1 MRVLL
6 KNACKFKHWCTPSRC
21 IGSAQ
26 RILPSMLHWI
36 RQLCLLF
43 LPLAWFAAA
52 NAGARPPAL
61 AFYYGAN
68 PPWAELQAFD
78 MVVVDPD
85 HVPDPKSV
93 AAPHTRLVAYV
104 ALGEVQPSR
113 PYSAAIAPA
122 WLVGENKDW
131 GSRVIDQARPEWQ
144 AFFVDSVIT
153 PLWQKGYR
161 SFFLDT
167 LDSYHLI
174 AKTPEA
180 RALQEAGMVATIER
194 LKQRFPEAKLVFNR
208 GFEILPKVHRHVEMV
223 VAESLFQG
231 YNAGKQ
237 AYTEVSANDREWLLG
252 QLQRAQKEFQVAAG
266 AIDYVPAGNRDLA
279 RQTAQRIQ
287 DLELSAWV
295 ATPDLASLGVGNI
308 EVMPRKILVV
318 HSKIQSEYDLRSTS
332 AVRLGSMPLNYLGY
346 APEFVDIDHLPQ
358 GTLTGRYAG
367 TAVWLDNN
375 TTPLEQSKL
384 IDWLTRQVQDNLPI
398 ALVNAPDFL
407 FQGAIGKLLGM
418 RWGNSENIGNP
429 LPKIVQQSP
438 IMGFETQVRA
448 DLAAF
453 MAISPAE
460 GEPLLT
466 IQRGE
471 HKQVGAAFTPWG
483 GYVMESFFIIVLPGQ
498 NGDRWVIDPF
508 AFFKKAL
515 RLPDM
520 PVPDVT
526 TETGRRMLMI
536 HMDGDG
542 FVSRSE
548 LPGNPLAGELVLQ
561 RVAKKY
567 PLPMTLSVI
576 EAELSPTGLYPSLSK
591 EAEKIARE
599 IYKLPNVAM
608 ASHSYSHPFVW
619 HKASASDDT
628 SGYNLRLPGYKF
640 NLERE
645 VSGSIRY
652 IETRLA
658 PPGKKVEAFL
668 WTGDCIPGTDAV
680 QAVKNAG
687 VINMNGGDTVA
698 TRSHP
703 SLTQVEGFGV
713 PRTSGMHIYAPN
725 QNENV
730 YTNDWTGPFY
740 GFDRVIET
748 FELTETPR
756 RLKPINIYFHTYI
769 TTKAGGMR
777 SLDKV
782 FEYAISQ
789 ETTPVQIADYAR
801 KVEDFQSLVVAK
813 TATGWRIRGQGQ
825 LRTLRVPNGLGL
837 PQIASSEAVA
847 GFATGKDESYVH
859 LSANWAELSLS
870 NERSTQPRLVSANAR
885 IEQFTQSGKSLKWH
899 LKGYVPLKFRLAD
912 VGGCQIRIAGQT
924 VQPIKS
930 SGSFSDF
937 EIKNHVASPLE
948 AICR

>member
-1 MRVLL
+1 MWL
-6 KNACKFKHWCTPSRC
+6 KCLSVK
-21 IGSAQ
+21 
-26 RILPSMLHWI
+26 
-36 RQLCLLF
+36 LLF
-43 LPLAWFAAA
+43 FFLLLAGFGIA
-52 NAGARPPAL
+52 NAGARPTAL

-68 PPWAELQAFD
+68 PPWGELQAFD
-78 MVVVDPD
+78 VVVVDPG
-85 HVPDPKSV
+85 HVPEPQTV

-113 PYSAAIAPA
+113 PYSAGIPAA

-144 AFFVDSVIT
+144 AFFVDNVIA

-167 LDSYHLI
+167 LDSYHLV

-180 RALQEAGMVATIER
+180 RALQEAGMVATIEL
-194 LKQRFPEAKLVFNR
+194 LKQRFPEAKLIFNR

-237 AYTEVSANDREWLLG
+237 VYTEVSASDREWLLG
-252 QLQRAQKEFQVAAG
+252 QLQRAQKDYQLAAA
-266 AIDYVPAGNRDLA
+266 AIDYVPAANRELA
-279 RQTAQRIQ
+279 RKTAQRIQ
-287 DLELSAWV
+287 DLGLLAWV
-295 ATPDLASLGVGNI
+295 ATPDLASVGVGNI
-308 EVMPRKILVV
+308 EVMPRKVLII
-318 HSKIQSEYDLRSTS
+318 HSKVQSEYHLRWAE
-332 AVRLGSMPLNYLGY
+332 AVRIGSLPLNYLGY

-358 GTLTGRYAG
+358 AILVGRYAG
-367 TAVWLDNN
+367 VVVWLDDHVA
-375 TTPLEQSKL
+375 PAEQSKL
-384 IDWLTRQVQDNLPI
+384 SEWLMPQVRDKLPL
-398 ALVNAPDFL
+398 ALVKAPDFL
-407 FQGAIGKLLGM
+407 LQGDIGKLLGI
-418 RWGNSENIGNP
+418 RWGNSDNIGNP
-429 LPKIVQQSP
+429 MPKIVQQSP

-453 MAISPAE
+453 MAISPAD

-471 HKQVGAAFTPWG
+471 HKEVGAAFTPWG
-483 GYVMESFFIIVLPGQ
+483 GYVLDSFFAIVLPGQ

-548 LPGNPLAGELVLQ
+548 LPGNPFAGEVVLQ

-619 HKASASDDT
+619 RKASTSDDT
-628 SGYNLRLPGYKF
+628 SGYNLRLPGYQF

-645 VSGSIRY
+645 VTGSIRY

-668 WTGDCIPGTDAV
+668 WTGDCIPGNDAV

-687 VINMNGGDTVA
+687 VINMNGGDSVA
-698 TRSHP
+698 TRSNP
-703 SLTQVEGFGV
+703 SLTQIEGFGV
-713 PRTSGMHIYAPN
+713 PRASGMHVYAPN

-730 YTNDWTGPFY
+730 YTNNWTGPFY

-782 FEYAISQ
+782 FDYALAQ

-801 KVEDFQSLVVAK
+801 KVEDFQNLSIAK
-813 TATGWRIRGQGQ
+813 TASGWRIRGTGH
-825 LRTLRVPNGLGL
+825 LRTLRIPNRLGQ
-837 PQIASSEAVA
+837 PQLAASEAVA
-847 GFATGKDESYVH
+847 GFSEGKEESYVH
-859 LSANWAELSLS
+859 LSGNWAELALGSV
-870 NERSTQPRLVSANAR
+870 RSTQPRLVSANAR
-885 IEQFTQSGKSLKWH
+885 IDQFTQSAKNLQWH

-912 VGGCQIRIAGQT
+912 VEGCQIRIAGRAINPT
-924 VQPIKS
+924 KTAGP
-930 SGSFSDF
+930 FSDF
-937 EIKNHVASPLE
+937 EVKTHVAIPLE